1 MQDLYVIA
9 TVTVWV
15 SECFKFSDP
24 VIDQTTY
31 FTVQLKTNKMFIKMI
46 ICIVFLHNR
55 KNVIEKNNK
64 LKQKLFLGA
73 FLVISPS
80 GVCIGN

>member
-1 MQDLYVIA
+1 
-9 TVTVWV
+9 
-15 SECFKFSDP
+15 
-24 VIDQTTY
+24 
-31 FTVQLKTNKMFIKMI
+31 MFIKMI

-55 KNVIEKNNK
+55 KIVIEKNNK
-64 LKQKLFLGA
+64 LKQKLILGT

>member
-15 SECFKFSDP
+15 LECFKFSDP

-55 KNVIEKNNK
+55 KNVIAKAKKNYWMVACNFG
-64 LKQKLFLGA
+64 L
-73 FLVISPS
+73 
-80 GVCIGN
+80 